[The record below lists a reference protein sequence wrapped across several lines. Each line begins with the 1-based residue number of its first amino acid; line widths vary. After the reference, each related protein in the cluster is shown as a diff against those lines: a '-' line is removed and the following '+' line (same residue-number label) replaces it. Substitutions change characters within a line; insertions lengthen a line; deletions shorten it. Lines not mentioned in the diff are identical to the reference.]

1 MKSAEMVTGSS
12 SRWAKSAPLGFCAV
26 VLLTVVLYLPSLAGG
41 FVWDDTALVL
51 RDPLIR
57 SWRLTN
63 NAFDHFLFLDATAS
77 NFYRPLQRLSYISD
91 YQWFGFTPWGYHL
104 TSVLTHALA
113 AGALFLVARAMMSRF
128 SPVGT
133 DPTWP
138 SLATA
143 TVWAIHPLQ
152 TSAVTYVSGRADP
165 LAALFCFL
173 GLAMGLRA
181 LGNPLVNWREFVA
194 GLCFLLAAFSKEMGL
209 IGFGLWLVTLVAARA
224 PARRVITAFVISGV
238 AIGTYATLR
247 TGAQHLDPPAA
258 APSTMSERPGLAAAA
273 LGEYAGLV
281 VAPAVLRMERG
292 QQRWPSQEAHDTTF
306 KRPSATACTAGAG
319 VALVFVLWLTH
330 ALRHRR
336 QTQALALI
344 LAALCYLPVSNLI
357 TLNATVA
364 EHWLYLPLAFV
375 LLTASLDLT
384 QLLAGWRARRSAW
397 ANVIVACLV
406 FWGGFLAVRTWIR
419 QGDWI
424 DQSTFLARTIADGGD
439 TPRMYI
445 NRGHEFVRKGDRA
458 AGRADFER
466 ALALAPG
473 QPFASLGL
481 ASLDYGEGKF
491 DAARKH
497 LEVVSSQEYYRPAAL
512 ELLALIRR
520 KENSGDGLAELKRA
534 LDLTPDDWPLTRRK
548 IRFLVADGKPAP
560 AIKLLRGFINE
571 QPFRAE
577 SWLLLAGL
585 LQENGNPEAARVAT
599 QLAAQRDVHLDE
611 GPK

>member
-1 MKSAEMVTGSS
+1 MKSAERVTGSS
-12 SRWAKSAPLGFCAV
+12 SRWAKSAPLGFCVV
-26 VLLTVVLYLPSLAGG
+26 VLLTVVLYVPSLAGG

-51 RDPLIR
+51 RDPIIR

-63 NAFDHFLFLDATAS
+63 EAFDHFLFLDATAS

-91 YQWFGFTPWGYHL
+91 YQWFGFAPWGYHL
-104 TSVLTHALA
+104 TSVLTHTLA
-113 AGALFLVARAMMSRF
+113 AGALFLLARAMMARF
-128 SPVGT
+128 SPAGT

-143 TVWAIHPLQ
+143 TIWAIHPLQ

-173 GLAMGLRA
+173 GLIMGLRA
-181 LGNPLVNWREFVA
+181 LTNPLVNWREFVA
-194 GLCFLLAAFSKEMGL
+194 GLCFLLAALSKEMGL
-209 IGFGLWLVTLVAARA
+209 IGFGLWLVTLAAARA
-224 PARRVITAFVISGV
+224 PSRRVITAFVISAV

-247 TGAQHLDPPAA
+247 TGAQHLDPPPA

-273 LGEYAGLV
+273 LGEYAGLLI
-281 VAPAVLRMERG
+281 APAVLRMERG
-292 QQRWPSQEAHDTTF
+292 QQRWPTHEAHDSIF
-306 KRPSATACTAGAG
+306 QRPSATACTAGAG
-319 VALVFVLWLTH
+319 VAFLFVLWLTH

-336 QTQALALI
+336 QTQALALV

-375 LLTASLDLT
+375 VLAASLDLT
-384 QLLAGWRARRSAW
+384 QLIAGWRARRPAW
-397 ANVIVACLV
+397 AIVLV
-406 FWGGFLAVRTWIR
+406 TCIAAWVGFLAVRTWIR
-419 QGDWI
+419 ESDWI

-445 NRGHEFVRKGDRA
+445 NRGHEFARRGDRA
-458 AGRADFER
+458 AARADFER

-497 LEVVSSQEYYRPAAL
+497 LEVASSQPFYQPAAL
-512 ELLALIRR
+512 ELSALIRR
-520 KENSGDGLAELKRA
+520 KESSGDGLAEINRA
-534 LDLTPDDWPLTRRK
+534 LDLTPEDWPLTRRK
-548 IRFLVADGKPAP
+548 IKFLVADGKPAP

-577 SWLLLAGL
+577 SWLLLAEL
-585 LQENGNPEAARVAT
+585 LQENGNPEAAKVAT
-599 QLAAQRDVHLDE
+599 QLAAQRDVHLGE